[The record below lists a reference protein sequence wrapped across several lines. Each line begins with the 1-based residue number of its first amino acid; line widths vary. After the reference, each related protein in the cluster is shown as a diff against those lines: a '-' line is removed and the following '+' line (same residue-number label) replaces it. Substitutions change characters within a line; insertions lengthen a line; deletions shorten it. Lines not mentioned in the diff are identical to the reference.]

1 MTVSPTLDRG
11 PGHDTQ
17 PLLPF
22 ADDDGPAAPRVVLS
36 YGLGVDSTAI
46 LLRWIHEPAS
56 RDFAL
61 DEILVVTA
69 MTGNE
74 WAGTIALAEQHIL
87 PLLRAH
93 SIRYA
98 QVARASASQTDGI
111 AILDDSLSPVRVHGQ
126 GAYTL
131 GEELLTAG
139 TIPQRGGARLC
150 SAKAKGFPLD
160 RFIATATAGR
170 PFRHVMGF
178 EANEERRAIRD
189 ATYNTGV
196 RTGEYPLLDWGWD
209 RQDCIDYIESLL
221 GITWPKSA
229 CVYCPFAWTSAAGR
243 IAATARFEAHPDEA
257 AAAMLLEYVAVALN
271 PTQTLTDL
279 GPLWTLTGPAAAAAF
294 TQHLES
300 CEHAVYEVRRVF
312 RAAADDPTKAAN
324 SARSVR
330 ALATGTRPQM
340 IEQLAALAQAHQRA
354 VEIDGP
360 VQRVVILPRPQ
371 VYPGVEHL
379 LVLAP
384 AVVADKQLPHFEQ
397 WWDAAAPAAGNAP
410 QLLLAS

>member
-1 MTVSPTLDRG
+1 MT
-11 PGHDTQ
+11 DTQ

-22 ADDDGPAAPRVVLS
+22 TEDGPAPPRVVLS

-46 LLRWIHEPAS
+46 LLRWIHEPDS
-56 RDFAL
+56 RDFSL
-61 DEILVVTA
+61 DELLVVTA

-111 AILDDSLSPVRVHGQ
+111 AILDDSRSPVRVHGQ

-160 RFIATATAGR
+160 RFIATATAGGT
-170 PFRHVMGF
+170 FRHVMGF

-189 ATYNTGV
+189 ATYNTDV
-196 RTGEYPLLDWGWD
+196 RTGEYPLIDWGWD
-209 RQDCIDYIESLL
+209 RQDCIDYIEAIL
-221 GITWPKSA
+221 GLTWPKSA

-243 IAATARFEAHPDEA
+243 IAAAERFEAHPGEA
-257 AAAMLLEYVAVALN
+257 AQAMLLEYVAVALN

-279 GPLWTLTGPAAAAAF
+279 GPLWTLTGPAATEAF

-330 ALATGTRPQM
+330 ALATGTRPDM
-340 IEQLAALAQAHQRA
+340 ISELARRA
-354 VEIDGP
+354 RQHERTVEIDGP
-360 VQRVVILPRPQ
+360 LQRVVLSARPE
-371 VYPGVEHL
+371 VYPGTEHL

-397 WWDAAAPAAGNAP
+397 WWDNAQHAA